1 MTSEGDFKQQPEHS
15 EACKRLEPPIPRQT
29 ALCSKDEV
37 TPCRRPRQRHDVEN
51 RRMGRDKHILTV
63 ANVSVD
69 HREARFVRQ
78 LAECPWRCDYQ
89 LIPSYEA
96 SMTH

>member
-1 MTSEGDFKQQPEHS
+1 MTSEGDFKQQPEDS

-37 TPCRRPRQRHDVEN
+37 TPCRGPRQRHDVED
-51 RRMGRDKHILTV
+51 RRMWRDKHILTV
-63 ANVSVD
+63 ANVRVD

-78 LAECPWRCDYQ
+78 LAERPWRGDYQ
-89 LIPSYEA
+89 LIPSDKT
-96 SMTH
+96 SITH